1 MRLSL
6 CSNTIICFL
15 LICVVE
21 CPVTYRGAYTSVTPG
36 DAAWQEALELLVS
49 KEGTE
54 VECMEEL
61 RRDGRLLFG
70 WRETKS
76 FSFLQALADENFQS
90 WAYWQYKG

>member
-49 KEGTE
+49 RKELKSSVLRNEGG
-54 VECMEEL
+54 MEGCCLVGE
-61 RRDGRLLFG
+61 RQKAFHSYRH
-70 WRETKS
+70 
-76 FSFLQALADENFQS
+76 
-90 WAYWQYKG
+90 